1 MYMPDDHLDYPDR
14 LAPQKHNRISGSTKV
29 DSNENSIELG
39 VLVIQD
45 SFQVFDNRD
54 DKGPIFEEYIQES
67 HADSESDFQSN
78 GDADQ
83 NHEDDD
89 TIFIAFE
96 SAKSQSDSPD
106 YQEAT
111 LIEEQSGNLMLIE
124 DAGDHENTI
133 FPATAL
139 HASED
144 NNQSSVFVRKT
155 HMQVSK

>member
-1 MYMPDDHLDYPDR
+1 MPDDHLDYPDN
-14 LAPQKHNRISGSTKV
+14 LATQKHNRISGSTKV

-54 DKGPIFEEYIQES
+54 DKGPIKIEEYIQES

-83 NHEDDD
+83 NHEEE
-89 TIFIAFE
+89 TNVIEFE

-111 LIEEQSGNLMLIE
+111 LIEEQSG
-124 DAGDHENTI
+124 
-133 FPATAL
+133 
-139 HASED
+139 S
-144 NNQSSVFVRKT
+144 
-155 HMQVSK
+155 